1 MDDIKIA
8 VSRKSDRFLDRVRIF
23 IRNRGLAYTTE
34 KTYIY
39 WILFFIRFN
48 QKKHPSGMGK
58 AEVERFLSFLG
69 NERQSSKSTQRTAL
83 NALIFL
89 YREFLEKD
97 LGKLSFNLS
106 KKHRRI
112 PVVFS
117 TQEASRIIQQMQ
129 GITKLMIILMYGCGL
144 RTAEVCSLRIKDID
158 FKMNQIIVREG
169 KGLKDR
175 VTLLPE
181 IAIAEIKKQI
191 AKVQSLHKEDLSSG
205 YGEVYLPNALCR
217 KYPNA
222 PKETAWQYL
231 FPSTRIGKDPRS
243 GIKRRHH
250 LHHSVLQKHTHTAIR
265 EANIHKFSSCYTFR
279 HTFATQ
285 LLLKGY
291 DIHTIQKLMGHS
303 DISTTEIYLHV
314 VKQGGL
320 GVKSPADNLLISV

>member
-1 MDDIKIA
+1 MDDIRIGI
-8 VSRKSDRFLDRVRIF
+8 STKSPRFLGQVRIF

-39 WILFFIRFN
+39 WVLFYIRFN
-48 QKKHPSGMGK
+48 DKNHPSKMGK
-58 AEVERFLSFLG
+58 NEVENFLSFLG
-69 NERQSSKSTQRTAL
+69 NDRQCSKSTQRTAL

-89 YREFLEKD
+89 YREFLKID

-106 KKHRRI
+106 KKYKRV

-117 TQEASRIIQQMQ
+117 TGEASRIIEQMQ
-129 GITKLMIILMYGCGL
+129 GLTKLMIVLMYGSGL

-158 FKMNQIIVREG
+158 FEMNQIVVREG

-175 VTLLPE
+175 ITLLPE
-181 IAIAEIKKQI
+181 VAIAEIKKQI
-191 AKVQSLHKEDLSSG
+191 IKVQNLHVQDISAG
-205 YGEVYLPNALCR
+205 YGEVYLPNALCK

-222 PKETAWQYL
+222 SKETAWQYL
-231 FPSTRIGKDPRS
+231 FPSTRIGRDPRS

-250 LHHSVLQKHTHTAIR
+250 LHHSVLQKHTHNAIR
-265 EANIHKFSSCYTFR
+265 VAQVHKFSSCYTFR
-279 HTFATQ
+279 HTFATE

-291 DIHTIQKLMGHS
+291 DIHTIQKLMGHA

-314 VKQGGL
+314 VKKGGL
-320 GVKSPADNLLISV
+320 GVKSPADNMLIAL

>member
-1 MDDIKIA
+1 MDDIRAI
-8 VSRKSDRFLDRVRIF
+8 VSRKSVRFLDRVRIF

-48 QKKHPSGMGK
+48 QKKHPSDMGK
-58 AEVERFLSFLG
+58 TEVENFLSFLG
-69 NERQSSKSTQRTAL
+69 NERHSSKSTQRTAL

-117 TQEASRIIQQMQ
+117 TQEASRVIQQMQ
-129 GITKLMIILMYGCGL
+129 GITKLMIVLMYGCGL

-158 FKMNQIIVREG
+158 FEMNQIIVREG

-181 IAIAEIKKQI
+181 IVITEIKKQI
-191 AKVQSLHKEDLSSG
+191 VKVQLLHKEDLSSG
-205 YGEVYLPNALCR
+205 YGEVYLPNALSR

-222 PKETAWQYL
+222 PRETAWQYL

-250 LHHSVLQKHTHTAIR
+250 LHHSVLQKQTHSAIR
-265 EANIHKFSSCYTFR
+265 EAKIHKFSSCYTFR
-279 HTFATQ
+279 H
-285 LLLKGY
+285 Y
-291 DIHTIQKLMGHS
+291 
-303 DISTTEIYLHV
+303 
-314 VKQGGL
+314 
-320 GVKSPADNLLISV
+320 PDNFIMPSSFSIIA